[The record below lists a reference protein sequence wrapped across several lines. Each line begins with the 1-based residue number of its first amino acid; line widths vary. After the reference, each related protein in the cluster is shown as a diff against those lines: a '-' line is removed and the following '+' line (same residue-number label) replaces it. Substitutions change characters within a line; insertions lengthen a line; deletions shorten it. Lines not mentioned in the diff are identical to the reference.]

1 MATTE
6 ITGKSKME
14 DVLAAY
20 PAAKQ
25 ILIDRYHLGGCSGCG
40 YEPTDTLEKV
50 LSGKGVTDMEE
61 AIGHIKQSQAGVDK
75 FQIAPKELQKLLEKK
90 SVKLIDIRT
99 MEEHR
104 LASIDG
110 DVPATQEMVDEI
122 MEKWPR
128 DTAFVL
134 YCHMGQRSL
143 QAATHLGG
151 QGFTNVK
158 SLRGGIDA
166 WSAEIDPLLPR
177 Y

>member
-1 MATTE
+1 MTTTE
-6 ITGKSKME
+6 ITSKTKMQ

-25 ILIDRYHLGGCSGCG
+25 VLIDRYHLGGCSSCG

-75 FQIAPKELQKLLEKK
+75 LQISPKELQNLLEQK
-90 SVKLIDIRT
+90 SVKLIDVRT
-99 MEEHR
+99 DEEHR

-110 DVPATQEMVDEI
+110 DVLATQELIEEVMK
-122 MEKWPR
+122 KWPK
-128 DTAFVL
+128 DTAIVV
-134 YCHMGQRSL
+134 YCHVGQRSL
-143 QAATHLGG
+143 QAATQLSA

-166 WSAEIDPLLPR
+166 WSFEIDPLLPR